1 MMNPI
6 GLQDFLIVSAILF
19 TLGIVAMLTRKNAVG
34 ILMGV
39 ELILNAANLNL
50 VAFSHFLTKKLS
62 GHIFV
67 MFIILLAA
75 IEAIIAL
82 AIILSI
88 YRTFES
94 VDTDKVQEMKG

>member
-1 MMNPI
+1 MTNPI
-6 GLQDFLIVSAILF
+6 GLQEFLIVSAMLF
-19 TLGIVAMLTRKNAVG
+19 TLGIIAMLTRKNAVG

-39 ELILNAANLNL
+39 ELILNAANINL
-50 VAFSHFLTKKLS
+50 VAFSHFITKELS
-62 GHIFV
+62 GQIFV
-67 MFIILLAA
+67 MFVILLAA

-94 VDTDKVQEMKG
+94 VETDKIKNLKG